1 MAHRVKVCSKYS
13 HVRGQFPALVTLS
26 DAQATLPWLPRIAEA
41 CAFRAACRARPPLSY
56 VRSAE
61 TDLVCVYTDG
71 SAIYPKVPQ
80 VTDCAFAVVRR
91 STLAPDVLRRA
102 VHSARLSGN
111 APNAFELVGTGK
123 LQGRQSINRA
133 ELAACVIAI
142 GTFQNISLVCDSA
155 FALGV
160 LNKLLDGVPAHKWA
174 NLPNYDLVLLL
185 AEAIRHGPQPRTIIT
200 KKIKSHCAFDPLL
213 SDDELLDFFGNQ
225 QADVA
230 AGAALAIDV
239 DWVRRQRDVAHARI
253 QAVRDRFLS
262 IFSGIGAL
270 HATKENDPPSQPQEE
285 LAVSVCF
292 SAPVDY
298 LSLDIPEVQGWQF
311 ACVWGVTYCQAIL
324 DWLRTLRWPPA
335 PQHDRSILWIELLTS
350 FRLASGLRVPVANV
364 ECPGT
369 FLLPEINPLLG
380 GNLPS
385 LGEETRMFQHSIR
398 SLETLLQ
405 IPLMPWDAWV
415 RQDAYRVL
423 GVSGVGAQGFR
434 VRPFL
439 PNQQEVTVALAEYG
453 RDTSRNMHHSID
465 LPVRCTFISPFDA
478 LVPPASRLKS
488 FRKVKASKAKGPRDT
503 CLPYAVP
510 K

>member
-1 MAHRVKVCSKYS
+1 MIH
-13 HVRGQFPALVTLS
+13 HLS
-26 DAQATLPWLPRIAEA
+26 L
-41 CAFRAACRARPPLSY
+41 
-56 VRSAE
+56 
-61 TDLVCVYTDG
+61 
-71 SAIYPKVPQ
+71 
-80 VTDCAFAVVRR
+80 
-91 STLAPDVLRRA
+91 
-102 VHSARLSGN
+102 
-111 APNAFELVGTGK
+111 
-123 LQGRQSINRA
+123 
-133 ELAACVIAI
+133 
-142 GTFQNISLVCDSA
+142 
-155 FALGV
+155 
-160 LNKLLDGVPAHKWA
+160 
-174 NLPNYDLVLLL
+174 
-185 AEAIRHGPQPRTIIT
+185 
-200 KKIKSHCAFDPLL
+200 
-213 SDDELLDFFGNQ
+213 
-225 QADVA
+225 
-230 AGAALAIDV
+230 
-239 DWVRRQRDVAHARI
+239 
-253 QAVRDRFLS
+253 
-262 IFSGIGAL
+262 
-270 HATKENDPPSQPQEE
+270 
-285 LAVSVCF
+285 
-292 SAPVDY
+292 

-453 RDTSRNMHHSID
+453 RDASRNMHRSID